1 MNCKFNEKIELG
13 IEKIGWETKE
23 YNRMNQEKSIR
34 ENEGNTMEWGAR
46 EVFSDQGPLVA
57 KVIDRG
63 ADGKEPMLKLVFVDS
78 ETLISDVKILLKEI

>member
-1 MNCKFNEKIELG
+1 MD
-13 IEKIGWETKE
+13 
-23 YNRMNQEKSIR
+23 
-34 ENEGNTMEWGAR
+34 WGAR